1 MTGEIKRTED
11 NNPDSRGIAGK
22 NVRNIL
28 EIIHA
33 EDYNAFRAV
42 DDAMDQLSVAVTE
55 THKRL
60 VSGGRVFYVGAGT
73 SGRLAA
79 QDAVELEPTY
89 GIGNDMFD
97 FIMAGGNN
105 ALIRSVEGAE
115 DDTDSSKEEL
125 KKRNLCKLDTVV
137 GISAS
142 GRTPFVLGA
151 IEYGRETGAL
161 TIGIV
166 NNTGSIICKRSE
178 ICILLETGPEV
189 IQGSTRMKAGTSQKI
204 VLNAYSTALAIL
216 LGKTY
221 DNIMSHMGV
230 KYNTKL
236 KQRAVNILISEFKIG
251 ATEAEALLV
260 KNNYRLDRIINGLRN
275 GEESGK

>member
-1 MTGEIKRTED
+1 MTEKIKRTED
-11 NNPDSRGIAGK
+11 NNPNSRGIADK
-22 NVRNIL
+22 DIRNIL

-42 DDAMDQLSVAVTE
+42 DDVLDQLSVAVRE

-60 VSGGRVFYVGAGT
+60 ESGGRVFYVGAGT

-89 GIGNDMFD
+89 GIGNDKFD
-97 FIMAGGNN
+97 FIMAGGNE
-105 ALIRSVEGAE
+105 ALTRSVEGAE
-115 DDTDSSKEEL
+115 DDADSSKEEL
-125 KKRNLCKLDTVV
+125 KKRGLCELDTVV

-142 GRTPFVLGA
+142 GRTPFVQGA
-151 IEYGRETGAL
+151 IEYGRERGAL

-166 NNTGSIICKRSE
+166 NNTGSMICKRSE
-178 ICILLETGPEV
+178 ICIVLETGPEV

-230 KYNTKL
+230 KYNIKL
-236 KQRAVNILISEFKIG
+236 KQRAVNILTSEFKIG
-251 ATEAEALLV
+251 TTEAEALLV
-260 KNNYRLDRIINGLRN
+260 KYNYRLDSIINSLRSN
-275 GEESGK
+275 DKFDK

>member
-60 VSGGRVFYVGAGT
+60 VLGGRVFYVGAGT

-178 ICILLETGPEV
+178 ICILLETGP
-189 IQGSTRMKAGTSQKI
+189 
-204 VLNAYSTALAIL
+204 
-216 LGKTY
+216 
-221 DNIMSHMGV
+221 
-230 KYNTKL
+230 
-236 KQRAVNILISEFKIG
+236 
-251 ATEAEALLV
+251 
-260 KNNYRLDRIINGLRN
+260 
-275 GEESGK
+275 